1 MAGEDIV
8 ISIGGDDKAFRN
20 TWSQLQKDIKSTGIN
35 GLAKQFDAAGKS
47 TNRFSAF
54 VENIPAGLSK
64 TAGQAMVASKATKDL
79 SESMKGSSRSIS
91 SMSSGMHDINAIA
104 PSVRYALYDVANTF
118 NALSQATLG
127 ATVAAVSIA
136 TKYETAFTEI
146 ERTTMATGPM
156 LESLK
161 LQFLELART
170 IPIAFKD
177 LTAIGALGAQM
188 GIADGDLAGFTKTV
202 AQFAATTNVSIQS
215 SAEAFGTLGN
225 LLDIVPSK
233 YANLGSAI
241 LYVGYNS
248 AATETQ
254 ILSVTTAIS
263 AIAKQAGLS
272 EDYIIGLSGALASLK
287 VPAEQSRGALTRT
300 FQEINRAAAT
310 GENLDNFAQVLG
322 TTTEEAKRLATVDME
337 TFFNKFLAGLSGMDT
352 QQLTLALDALNLSDI
367 RVTNTLTRLSQD
379 LALTAE
385 NIGNATYAFENAGII
400 SEIYGKKLDDIASKF
415 QILNNSIQE
424 FAAQLGSGLLP
435 IIGPVLDALSAITQ
449 RLSDAFSTE
458 AGKGLGVVIGL
469 FGGFIG
475 VLAFLTGSIATATAA
490 IAALTF
496 ATNTLGLS
504 VNKIGLRGFIAGL
517 LGMKL
522 GADGVTGAMT
532 RAAVAGTRFATAMK
546 FTGIGLAIAAV
557 AALDQAMR
565 DSADSSDIAFQSYVG
580 NTSGLANAI
589 MADSLALVDAYA
601 TGNQAVIDSSF
612 TFQKA
617 QDANKDKLDATA
629 RAALDVNEAFGG
641 TPPELDAVS
650 GSLDSLTYA
659 LGDNTLAWMR
669 NQLIASDEFKKIFQ
683 DSNFAEVIL
692 GSAIDM
698 KEALAVAA
706 NGNVE
711 DIMAYFNYQIEAAGT
726 GSSQLISYWEY
737 VLEAIRSVLVNIP
750 IVGPMLDD
758 MIPKTLIGRLRET
771 AQMLEGT
778 ASQAQ
783 LVAGTVEEAAG
794 STNDF
799 AGSLDN
805 AGDSAKKSSE
815 KIRTLLDYASDLSSV
830 WKRAFDIRFSSSSML
845 DRISSSFSDIAENTA
860 NAAREI
866 SSLNADINSLTAD
879 KALQEYFL
887 SVAEAYGD
895 TARAAQIRAELGQI
909 DAQLAAKTEALAQ
922 AQDKLNKTLVGNSD
936 AAIANRATVTG
947 LIGDYQDYMDSLAAS
962 GMSQDDLKKK
972 AIELRKE
979 FESKATA
986 LGFDPAELA
995 PYTAAFDDISYAVDN
1010 IARDITPG
1018 LDININPALTALAE
1032 LNAKIKESMADA
1044 GNVGGNNFGNNFN
1057 SAAQAGLDNADLQP
1071 KVPDSFDY
1079 SNLWADLPQAWEDLW
1094 DGLILDANDIIE
1106 GWEIPDGVQT
1116 ALQVVVDSIL
1126 LSYSW
1131 MFEPT
1136 GGLATSILEWIGDML
1151 GGGGQEAP
1159 STNKPSASGGPGG
1172 APGRPGTGRGGSP
1185 IPPSYY
1191 DDVDK
1196 AEKRF
1201 SGFQSSIEKD
1211 WITIGR
1217 NSSNSMSGVKTD
1229 FTTKTGGMETR
1240 WGTFAS
1246 NAPKKVNDNK
1256 SLLDVA
1262 FEGWNSLFGNKTNSM
1277 DSKMST
1283 FASNAPKKVNDN
1295 KSLIDVA
1302 FEGWNSIFGNKTS
1315 SMTGKFNSFTGA
1327 IPGSISA
1334 QDRAVGDKSYSLGTT
1349 SASNMNS
1356 GLGNN
1361 LNISGKVS
1369 GSVNDAKYPA
1379 GVNAS
1384 SVGSSIGSNI
1394 SGGIS
1399 SLLNTLLGWNSVPR
1413 KIIKSITGFSDG
1425 GYTGAGG
1432 KYEAAG
1438 IVHRGEYV
1446 VPKSEVNQATK
1457 RPYFM
1462 EQTPQYAV
1470 GGYVGASQ
1478 MSGGVMMVELSPYDR
1493 KLLAAAGNVQLR
1505 LDGKV
1510 VAQATNQSNFVSAQ
1524 RGTN

>member
-322 TTTEEAKRLATVDME
+322 TTTEEAQRLATVDME
-337 TFFNKFLAGLSGMDT
+337 TFFNKFLTGLSGMDT
-352 QQLTLALDALNLSDI
+352 QQLTLALDALSLSDI

-379 LALTAE
+379 LALTGE
-385 NIGNATYAFENAGII
+385 NIDNATYAFQNAGII

-415 QILNNSIQE
+415 QILNNSVQE

-435 IIGPVLDALSAITQ
+435 VIGPVLDALSGMIQ
-449 RLSDAFSTE
+449 GLSDAFSTD
-458 AGKGLGVVIGL
+458 AGKALGVVVGIL
-469 FGGFIG
+469 AGFLG
-475 VLAFLTGSIATATAA
+475 VLAAITGSIATATAA
-490 IAALTF
+490 VAALTF

-504 VNKIGLRGFIAGL
+504 VNAVGLRGFIAGL

-532 RAAVAGTRFATAMK
+532 RASVAGARFATIMK
-546 FTGIGLAIAAV
+546 FTAIGLAIAAV
-557 AALDQAMR
+557 GALSEAMKQAS
-565 DSADSSDIAFQSYVG
+565 DDTDIAFQKYVS
-580 NTSGLANAI
+580 NSAGLADAI
-589 MADSLALVDAYA
+589 QADTDALAAAYLA
-601 TGNQAVIDSSF
+601 GDQAIIDSSYI
-612 TFQKA
+612 FQTA
-617 QDANKDKLDATA
+617 SQSNKEELSAMGQ
-629 RAALDVNEAFGG
+629 AALDANEALGG
-641 TPPELDAVS
+641 VTPELEKTA
-650 GSLDSLTYA
+650 GAMDSLSYA
-659 LGDNTLAWMR
+659 LGDNTVAWLR
-669 NQLIASDEFKKIFQ
+669 NQLVANDEFKKLFMNN
-683 DSNFAEVIL
+683 DFADVIVNS
-692 GSAIDM
+692 GIDL
-698 KEALAVAA
+698 KTALAYAT
-706 NGNVE
+706 NGSVE
-711 DIMAYFNYQIEAAGT
+711 DINAYFMDQTSAITNGGNQVLST
-726 GSSQLISYWEY
+726 WDY
-737 VLEAIRSVLVNIP
+737 VYETIRSFISGIP
-750 IVGPMLDD
+750 LIGGLLEGL
-758 MIPKTLIGRLRET
+758 IPKGVIGNLQEY
-771 AQMLEGT
+771 ANLLEG
-778 ASQAQ
+778 QATIMQ
-783 LVAGTVEEAAG
+783 QVAGTTDGATE
-794 STNDF
+794 STQGF
-799 AGSLDN
+799 AGSLDD
-805 AGDSAKKSSE
+805 AGDSASKAEK

-830 WKRAFDIRFSSSSML
+830 WKRAFDIRFSAGSAL
-845 DRISSSFSDIAENTA
+845 DAISSSFSGIAKNTA
-860 NAAREI
+860 DARREI

-879 KALQEYFL
+879 RALQEYFL

-895 TARAAQIRAELGQI
+895 TARATQIRAELGKL
-909 DAQLAAKTEALAQ
+909 DAQLADKTAALAA
-922 AQDKLNKTLVGNSD
+922 AQEKLNKTLVGNSD
-936 AAIANRATVTG
+936 AAIANRSTITG
-947 LIGDYQDYMDSLAAS
+947 LVGEYQDYMDALAAS
-962 GMSQDDLKKK
+962 GASQDELKKK
-972 AIELRKE
+972 AKQLKAE
-979 FESKATA
+979 FAAKAA
-986 LGFDPAELA
+986 ELGFDPTELA
-995 PYTAAFDDISYAVDN
+995 PYVTAFDDISYAVDN
-1010 IARDITPG
+1010 IPRDITPG
-1018 LDININPALTALAE
+1018 LDIDINPALTALAE
-1032 LNAKIKESMADA
+1032 LNSKIKESMTDA
-1044 GNVGGNNFGNNFN
+1044 GNTGGNNL
-1057 SAAQAGLDNADLQP
+1057 AGGLQGGLNRQPLSPTIKPP
-1071 KVPDSFDY
+1071 KLPPL
-1079 SNLWADLPQAWEDLW
+1079 NLRTWWDESWRNVLKQINEDLKNNGW
-1094 DGLILDANDIIE
+1094 SDVSIAITDALALAWKLSIE
-1106 GWEIPDGVQT
+1106 R
-1116 ALQVVVDSIL
+1116 L
-1126 LSYSW
+1126 LPPW
-1131 MFEPT
+1131 LFPKPE
-1136 GGLATSILEWIGDML
+1136 
-1151 GGGGQEAP
+1151 EAP
-1159 STNKPSASGGPGG
+1159 SENKPTGSGPGG
-1172 APGRPGTGRGGSP
+1172 APGRPGTGRGGSA
-1185 IPPSYY
+1185 IPPGYY
-1191 DDVDK
+1191 DDIDK

-1334 QDRAVGDKSYSLGTT
+1334 QDRAVGDKSYSLGIT
-1349 SASNMNS
+1349 SASNVNS

-1399 SLLNTLLGWNSVPR
+1399 SLLNTLFGWNSVPR

-1438 IVHRGEYV
+1438 IVHKGEYV

-1462 EQTPQYAV
+1462 DQTPQYAV
-1470 GGYVGASQ
+1470 GGYVGASP